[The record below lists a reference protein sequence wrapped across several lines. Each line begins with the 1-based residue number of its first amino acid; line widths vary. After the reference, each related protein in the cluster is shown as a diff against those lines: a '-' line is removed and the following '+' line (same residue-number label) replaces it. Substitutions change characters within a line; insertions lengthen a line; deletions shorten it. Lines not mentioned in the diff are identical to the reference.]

1 MIKML
6 IAEVSKKFD
15 LNSTTLR
22 YYEKI
27 GLMDPVE
34 KDESG
39 HRNYQEKD
47 LRRINFIK
55 CMRTSGMSIE
65 NIKKYVD
72 LFHEGEHTIPQRKEL
87 LINQLQDL
95 KQQMN
100 ELQTVISYLE
110 NKIDN
115 YENTLVKRELERRH
129 QDEQ

>member
-1 MIKML
+1 ML